1 MLWVLKV
8 FVFQCGALAA
18 AVHLSQLHAL
28 HEKCRRKG
36 SLNGCH
42 CVLYK
47 VIHALPG
54 IVSPSS
60 SSTKRNVLHTSNEKT
75 NNEDIFEFTLQRI
88 EQELLEEIER
98 KTKGCAAYKKRLL
111 QPKTP
116 LTPTAADWTKTIQTS
131 KAEVTEFDAPLPQ
144 KIITD
149 KSLLQDLS
157 KNWLESEK
165 ENSLSQTSSQKLD
178 DVDSI
183 KENITTQT
191 FRDTIHW
198 LPNGFSMP
206 QPSLTADVLPN
217 FDELKSRQE
226 VNVKPRET
234 CSNKPE
240 AQNEKVNL
248 FYSILKLNTVKKNLN
263 DNLNSVS

>member
-1 MLWVLKV
+1 MIKLKV

-42 CVLYK
+42 CILYK

-60 SSTKRNVLHTSNEKT
+60 SSTKRNVLHTSNENT
-75 NNEDIFEFTLQRI
+75 SNEDIFEFTLQRI

-116 LTPTAADWTKTIQTS
+116 LTPTAADWTNTIQTT
-131 KAEVTEFDAPLPQ
+131 KAEVTEFDASIPK

-165 ENSLSQTSSQKLD
+165 ENSLSQTSTLKLD

-183 KENITTQT
+183 KQNITTQT

-206 QPSLTADVLPN
+206 QPSLTADVLAN

-226 VNVKPRET
+226 VNVKARET

-240 AQNEKVNL
+240 AQNEKVNFCFTL
-248 FYSILKLNTVKKNLN
+248 F
-263 DNLNSVS
+263 